1 MFNWPE
7 LLNSIQKIESK
18 YEETLR
24 RAASDEEIAAL
35 KNEAIR
41 KIGANTLP
49 HSYITFLKQVNGLDF
64 NGLVIYGVDDYLL
77 TNASDE
83 LDGFISTNEIWR
95 ENKEQKQY
103 IFFAD
108 SSIAWYCL
116 DLESNTYVELDKPS
130 GTVMETYDSFD
141 SLLYTAIQSIL

>member
-7 LLNSIQKIESK
+7 LLNSIQNIEFK
-18 YEETLR
+18 YEEPLR
-24 RAASDEEIAAL
+24 RAASDVEIAAL

-41 KIGANTLP
+41 KLGDSTLP
-49 HSYITFLKQVNGLDF
+49 YSYITFLKQVNGLDF

-77 TNASDE
+77 TNTDE

-116 DLESNTYVELDKPS
+116 DLESNAYVELDKPS
-130 GTVMETYDSFD
+130 GTVMEMYDSFD
-141 SLLYTAIQSIL
+141 SLLYTAIQSVL

>member
-7 LLNSIQKIESK
+7 LLNSIENIESK

-24 RAASDEEIAAL
+24 RAASDEEITAL

-41 KIGANTLP
+41 KLGASTLP
-49 HSYITFLKQVNGLDF
+49 QSYITFLKQVNGLDF

-83 LDGFISTNEIWR
+83 LDGFISTNKIWR
-95 ENKEQKQY
+95 ENKEQTQY

-116 DLESNTYVELDKPS
+116 DLVSNAYVELDKPS

>member
-1 MFNWPE
+1 MSNWLE
-7 LLNSIQKIESK
+7 SLTSIRDIEVK
-18 YEETLR
+18 YSETLR

-35 KNEAIR
+35 KKEAIR
-41 KIGANTLP
+41 KLGTTPLP
-49 HSYITFLKQVNGLDF
+49 HSYMTFLKQVNGLDF
-64 NGLVIYGVDDYLL
+64 NGLVIYGVDGYLL
-77 TNASDE
+77 STASD
-83 LDGFISTNEIWR
+83 DVYGFISMNEIWR

-116 DLESNTYVELDKPS
+116 DLESNVYVELDKPS

-141 SLLYTAIQSIL
+141 SLIYTAIQSVL

>member
-1 MFNWPE
+1 MSNWLE
-7 LLNSIQKIESK
+7 LLNSIQSIESNHG
-18 YEETLR
+18 ETLR

-41 KIGANTLP
+41 QLDANTLP

-116 DLESNTYVELDKPS
+116 DLISNTYVELDKPS
-130 GTVMETYDSFD
+130 GTVMETYDEFD
-141 SLLYTAIQSIL
+141 SLLYISIQSVI